1 MRKQKVIIVMVL
13 TVVSAVIIL
22 FTIIYLL
29 HENIYVQ
36 NSDGASNKRLGNL
49 LYGIPIL
56 MLSLSAS
63 CLITCFNNW
72 DDDIQK
78 GKRYRTI
85 LTAFQI
91 GYGIILVDLIT
102 LFSRYNLENM
112 YYMGWT
118 LGVDHNKIFLNIV
131 F

>member
-1 MRKQKVIIVMVL
+1 MNIEQITIEKFRSIKKVSFSINDITAIVG
-13 TVVSAVIIL
+13 
-22 FTIIYLL
+22 
-29 HENIYVQ
+29 EN
-36 NSDGASNKRLGNL
+36 NSGKTS
-49 LYGIPIL
+49 
-56 MLSLSAS
+56 
-63 CLITCFNNW
+63 NW